1 MLKLLG
7 YELTEAI
14 HEGVK
19 TVIYRGL
26 KLSSQTSVIIKTLL
40 AEYPSLEEI
49 SRLRHEYKILAPLNI
64 PGIAKPLA
72 LENYRNGLALI
83 LEDFQGISVK
93 QLLSEQ
99 KISILSFLSLA
110 SQLAEII
117 HELHQ
122 NHIIHKDIKPQN
134 ILIDTQKWIAKL
146 IDFSIASRL
155 SRETPTI
162 GNPDLL
168 EGTLI
173 YMSPEQTGR
182 MNRSV
187 DYRTDFY
194 SLGVTFYEILTREV
208 PFKTNDPL
216 ELVHCHIAKT
226 PVPPHQV
233 NPEIP
238 QAVSEIVMKLMA
250 KTAED
255 RYQSALGLKADIET
269 CLNQLAL
276 RGEIVDFVTGKMDKS
291 GQFLIPQKLYGRE
304 EEVAQL
310 LETFDRIA
318 AGNTEMMLVSG
329 YSGIGKTSV
338 VNEVHKPI
346 VRQRGYFIS
355 GKFDQFKRNIPY
367 SALIQAFSELMRQ
380 VATQTEE
387 KIADW
392 KSNLL
397 QALGQNGQV
406 IIDVIPEVEWIIGKQ
421 PEVVQLGPTESQ
433 NRFNGVF
440 QKFIGVFA
448 RKEHPLVVFLDDL
461 QWADSASL
469 KLIELIMTDAANQY
483 VLLIGAYRDNEVSPT
498 HATIQTIEKIQQA
511 GAVVNNIV
519 LQALNLGNVLDLL
532 ADTLNETVASSL
544 LKLNGSERIVPLAEL
559 VFNKTQGNPFFL
571 TTVLS
576 SLYSEKLLTFDF
588 SEGRWLWDIE
598 KIQAL
603 GITDYN
609 VVELVARN
617 IQKLPETTQHVV
629 KLAACIGNK
638 FNLDNL
644 AIVNEK
650 SLLTTADE
658 LWDALQAGLILPLS
672 SDYKIPLF
680 VDDFEQKYLQTQDLK
695 VSYKFLHDRVQQAAY
710 SLIPES
716 ERKITHLKIG
726 KLLLQKTAKFALS
739 ENIFDIVNQLNI
751 GVEFVTEEEEKEELA
766 KLNLTAGKKALAA
779 TAYDAAAKYLNVGLQ
794 LLPPDSWDTKYELT
808 RDLYVETAAAE
819 YLNIDFDRAKQLS
832 DVVLERAKTLLEKVP
847 VYETQIQFYIAQN
860 QMQAAID
867 TALPI
872 LKMLGVSLQK
882 KPSKLNVIVGLL
894 HTKIKLGK
902 KPIEEL
908 LELPEMLDCYKLA
921 AMRILIVIISAA
933 FIANPNLFSLIVFK
947 MVNLCIKYGNSPQV
961 TYAYVFYGLL
971 ICEAFGDIDLG
982 YSYGKLAVRLVE
994 RFNARELKP
1003 KVYVLFNG
1011 VIRHWKEHAKTTIE
1025 PFFEQIQIGLEV
1037 GDTEYA
1043 CYSAMNY
1050 CTYSFLLGNHLEFL
1064 ANAQKKYQDMM
1075 LSLKQ
1080 ESPFNIT
1087 KLWNQ
1092 CVLSLMKEGI
1102 ENIYDSEFFFK
1113 LNNEDNLKKEASK
1126 NLIFIFDLYLLKSFL
1141 FYLFRNNH
1149 SSLEQAKIAEK
1160 YKEGGFGN
1168 MTSVVHNF
1176 YYSLI
1181 LLSQYFNVSKVEQK
1195 KYFSK
1200 VVYNQKKM
1208 SKWAHYAPSNYQ
1220 HKYELVEAEKARILR
1235 QYEKAIE
1242 YYDRAIKGAK
1252 EQGYIQEEALA
1263 NELAAEFHFSC
1274 GRERIAQTYLTESYY
1289 AYIRWGAKA
1298 KVKDLEERYP
1308 QFFSQIIKREPPDI
1322 DISRTTSSSTTGGSA
1337 AALDLVTVTK
1347 ASQAISSEIVLD
1359 KLLSKL
1365 MQIILENVGAS
1376 KGFLFLSKANKLVL
1390 VAEGSVEK
1398 SKVRVLPSVPIES
1411 RPDLPG
1417 SIINYVERSQQTVVL
1432 NNATV
1437 EGLFT
1442 NDPYI
1447 LKAQPK
1453 SIFCWPLTYQGKFTG
1468 ILYVENNLA
1477 VGAFTPA
1484 RLSVLKLLAAQA
1496 SISLENATLYKDL
1509 QTYSQQLEA
1518 KNQELDSKN
1527 EALQE
1532 SAAQLKEKNE
1542 ALEQYLY
1549 KLQQTQAQ
1557 LVQTEKISSLGQLVA
1572 GVAHEVNNPVSFIN
1586 GNLHH
1591 TSNYVQGL
1599 LNLLNLYQHYFPN
1612 PPDEIQEEIETI
1624 DLEYLKEDLPKMLSS
1639 MQVGTER
1646 IREIMQ
1652 SLRNFSRVDDTGA
1665 KWVNIH
1671 DGLESTLMILQHRL
1685 KAHGELKAIRVVR
1698 EYGDLPKIECYAGQ
1712 LNQVFM
1718 NLLANAIDA
1727 MEEERVSKEKEIR
1740 IRTELENRSL
1750 EIDNN
1755 EGSNYSSIPNSQFAV
1770 VRIKDNGLGMT
1781 EEVRSK
1787 LFNPFFTT
1795 KPVGKGTGLGLS
1807 ISYQIVVEK
1816 HGGKIECISA
1826 PGEGAEFVIAIPIK
1840 QQSQKVAY
1848 AELA

>member
-26 KLSSQTSVIIKTLL
+26 KLSSQSSVIIKTLL
-40 AEYPSLEEI
+40 AEYPTLEEI

-194 SLGVTFYEILTREV
+194 SLGVTFYEILTGEL

-216 ELVHCHIAKT
+216 ELVHCHIAKI
-226 PVPPHQV
+226 PEPPHHL

-680 VDDFEQKYLQTQDLK
+680 VDDFEQKYWQTQDLK

-779 TAYDAAAKYLNVGLQ
+779 SAYDAAARYLNVGLQ

-808 RDLYVETAAAE
+808 RDLYVETSAAE
-819 YLNIDFDRAKQLS
+819 YLNINFDRAKQLS

-867 TALPI
+867 TALPV
-872 LKMLGVSLQK
+872 LKMLGVSLPR
-882 KPSKLNVIVGLL
+882 KPSNLNVLIGLIQLKLNLERKGIN
-894 HTKIKLGK
+894 KL
-902 KPIEEL
+902 P
-908 LELPEMLDCYKLA
+908 ELPEMTDPKKQA
-921 AMRILIVIISAA
+921 AIRVLTTVFIPVFLVTPTLYPLITFEII
-933 FIANPNLFSLIVFK
+933 
-947 MVNLCIKYGNSPQV
+947 NLCLKYGNSPLV
-961 TYAYVFYGLL
+961 AYAYSIYGVILL
-971 ICEAFGDIDLG
+971 SALGDIESG
-982 YSYGKLAVRLVE
+982 YQFGQLALKLVE
-994 RFNARELKP
+994 RFNAKEIKP
-1003 KVYVLFNG
+1003 KVDQIFYSGLQ
-1011 VIRHWKEHAKTTIE
+1011 HWKQPAKQALE
-1025 PFFEQIQIGLEV
+1025 PLREGIQSGLEV
-1037 GDTEYA
+1037 GDIEFA
-1043 CYSAMNY
+1043 CNNAMGY
-1050 CTYSFLLGNHLEFL
+1050 CTSSLFSGEFLESVARGQVKYIEFMDKNHQEFSSTVTKIGYQFVCNLQGLAPEKIRLIGSIFDEEKILPSLIKSNNSFHIFPVYFYTSVLAYLFKEYSFALERARL
-1064 ANAQKKYQDMM
+1064 AERFVKIIG
-1075 LSLKQ
+1075 S
-1080 ESPFNIT
+1080 
-1087 KLWNQ
+1087 
-1092 CVLSLMKEGI
+1092 G
-1102 ENIYDSEFFFK
+1102 
-1113 LNNEDNLKKEASK
+1113 
-1126 NLIFIFDLYLLKSFL
+1126 L
-1141 FYLFRNNH
+1141 FVPN
-1149 SSLEQAKIAEK
+1149 
-1160 YKEGGFGN
+1160 
-1168 MTSVVHNF
+1168 HNF

-1181 LLSQYFNVSKVEQK
+1181 LLASYDRASQKEKEQYLNLVK
-1195 KYFSK
+1195 S
-1200 VVYNQKKM
+1200 NQKKM
-1208 SKWAHYAPSNYQ
+1208 KKWADHAPLNSQ
-1220 HKYELVEAEKARILR
+1220 HKYELVEAEKARVLGR
-1235 QYEKAIE
+1235 FFLAQEF
-1242 YYDRAIKGAK
+1242 YDRSIKGAK

-1274 GRERIAQTYLTESYY
+1274 GRERIAQTYVTEAYY

-1322 DISRTTSSSTTGGSA
+1322 DITRTTSSSTTGGSA
-1337 AALDLVTVTK
+1337 SALDLVTVTK

-1365 MQIILENVGAS
+1365 MHIILENVGAS

-1453 SIFCWPLTYQGKFTG
+1453 SIFCWPLTHQGKFTG

-1496 SISLENATLYKDL
+1496 SISLENATLYNNL

-1542 ALEQYLY
+1542 ALENYLY

-1591 TSNYVQGL
+1591 TSDYVQNL
-1599 LNLLNLYQHYFPN
+1599 LNLLNLYQHHYPN
-1612 PPDEIQEEIETI
+1612 PPDEIQAEIETI

-1685 KAHGELKAIRVVR
+1685 KASGELKAIRVVR

-1727 MEEERVSKEKEIR
+1727 MEEERISKEKEIR

-1795 KPVGKGTGLGLS
+1795 KPLGKGTGLGLS

-1816 HGGKIECISA
+1816 HRGKIECISA
-1826 PGEGAEFVIAIPIK
+1826 PGEGAEFVIAVPIK
-1840 QQSQKVAY
+1840 QQSQKAPIS
-1848 AELA
+1848 ELA